1 MFLLVSVAL
10 RLMGWVCQPLDR
22 SRRVGSSFA
31 RAFAWSIK
39 PCGRRKSMRA
49 FTAMKQEA
57 FHSSKS
63 RRQRVN
69 DPDGTKRDI
78 IDVATEEFSGK
89 GFSGARVDNIAAR
102 TKTSK
107 RMIYYYFG
115 SKDGLYIA
123 VLEAAYR
130 RIRTVE
136 ATLDLATQRPEQALR
151 ALIAFTFDYQNAH
164 PEFVRLVMNENI
176 LNGAY
181 LSRSNAIQRLNVT
194 AIDTLRD
201 LLARGQRQGLFRHN
215 VDPVD
220 LHMSISALCIFNVAN
235 RATFSTIFKRDMAS
249 AKALAT
255 RRSQVVDTILRYVKR

>member
-1 MFLLVSVAL
+1 M
-10 RLMGWVCQPLDR
+10 
-22 SRRVGSSFA
+22 
-31 RAFAWSIK
+31 
-39 PCGRRKSMRA
+39 
-49 FTAMKQEA
+49 
-57 FHSSKS
+57 
-63 RRQRVN
+63 
-69 DPDGTKRDI
+69 
-78 IDVATEEFSGK
+78 

-115 SKDGLYIA
+115 SKEGLYIA

-130 RIRTVE
+130 SIRTIE
-136 ATLDLATQRPEQALR
+136 ASLDLEHQNPEQALR
-151 ALIAFTFDYQNAH
+151 ALISFTFDYQNAH

-181 LSRSNAIQRLNVT
+181 LSRSKAIQRLNVT
-194 AIDTLRD
+194 AIDALRE
-201 LLARGQRQGLFRHN
+201 LLGRGQQEGVFRHD

-249 AKALAT
+249 PKALTT
-255 RRSQVVDTILRYVKR
+255 RRAQVVDTLLRYVKA